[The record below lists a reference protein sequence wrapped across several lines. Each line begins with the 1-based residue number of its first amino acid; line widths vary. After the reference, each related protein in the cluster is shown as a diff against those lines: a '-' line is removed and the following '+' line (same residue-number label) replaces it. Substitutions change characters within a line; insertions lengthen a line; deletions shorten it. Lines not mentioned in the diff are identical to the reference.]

1 MNIGILIFVIS
12 VIISII
18 SAIRD
23 KSHEERRN
31 RRPPQRNVGEPTQ
44 KPERKKGF
52 FEQLEEAFSEFE
64 ESLSDETDK
73 PKRSETSRKNTRD
86 NQKKVYHDNQLEKEI
101 YKEQQPEEIERAQRQ
116 QHRKVEMQQAQ
127 QHKNENSGRRTDD
140 ERRNFQEKLEQEL
153 ADSLFNVRSEIDREK
168 EKQLSRIEHKARAI
182 IEDKNLTERTK
193 RYRLKQLLNSKSIEQ
208 DMTHQSLQF
217 DKDPIVNGLIWQEVL
232 ERPKRL

>member
-18 SAIRD
+18 SAVRD

-31 RRPPQRNVGEPTQ
+31 QLPPQRKGGEHTQ

-52 FEQLEEAFSEFE
+52 FEQLEEAFNEFE
-64 ESLSDETDK
+64 ESLSDESNE
-73 PKRSETSRKNTRD
+73 PKRSDTSRKSSRD

-101 YKEQQPEEIERAQRQ
+101 YKEQQPEEIERTQRQ
-116 QHRKVEMQQAQ
+116 SRRKVEMQQAEQ
-127 QHKNENSGRRTDD
+127 QKNENPGRRANE
-140 ERRNFQEKLEQEL
+140 ERQKLQEKLEQEL

-168 EKQLSRIEHKARAI
+168 EKQLSRIESKARAI
-182 IEDKNLTERTK
+182 IEDKNLSERTK
-193 RYRLKQLLNSKSIEQ
+193 RYRLKQLLNSRSIEQ

-217 DKDPIVNGLIWQEVL
+217 DKDPIVNGLIWQEIL
-232 ERPKRL
+232 EKPKQL

>member
-31 RRPPQRNVGEPTQ
+31 QRPPQRNVGEPTQ

-101 YKEQQPEEIERAQRQ
+101 YKEQQ
-116 QHRKVEMQQAQ
+116 HRKVEMQQAQ

-140 ERRNFQEKLEQEL
+140 ERRNLQEKLEQEL

-217 DKDPIVNGLIWQEVL
+217 DKDPIVNVLIWQEVL
-232 ERPKRL
+232 ERPKQL